1 MSERSD
7 HGDDPGEPTDSG
19 PVDPD
24 RLREVL
30 ADHPVRVA
38 VLFGSQVT
46 GRTDP
51 TSDVDIVVEFDP
63 RVDERTDAF
72 LSLLTDLSVALD
84 RNDLD
89 LALVSDI
96 EPRVGRAAF
105 THGTALVGS
114 ADRIEQFRER
124 FTERVDEHRSEGTLR
139 DRFDETIKNLD
150 RLVETGG

>member
-1 MSERSD
+1 MGKKID
-7 HGDDPGEPTDSG
+7 QGNGPGGSTDAG
-19 PVDPD
+19 EVDPD
-24 RLREVL
+24 QLREVL

-46 GRTDP
+46 GRVDP
-51 TSDVDIVVEFDP
+51 RSDVDLVVEFDQT
-63 RVDERTDAF
+63 VDERTDAF

-105 THGTALVGS
+105 THGTVLVGS
-114 ADRIEQFRER
+114 ADRIEQLRER
-124 FTERVDEHRSEGTLR
+124 FAERANEHRPEETLR
-139 DRFDETIKNLD
+139 ERFDETIENLD
-150 RLVETGG
+150 RLVEMDG